1 MTTTMGVKKRRRKVW
16 FLFFLV
22 LILLGGSSY
31 VLGWSSLLSVKKV
44 VVVGAP
50 NPSEAFAIQHNFR
63 IGEKMARLESQKIT
77 TALMVYTW
85 LDHASI
91 NRNWLRGIVTVHV
104 WTRSPIAQFQTHLV
118 DESGV
123 VFDLPNV
130 DTTHLPTITGTN
142 STSVKFAANLLSAL
156 PLLLRTQV
164 TGILVRGN
172 DWATLTISDA
182 SRKKNVSVVWGDLTE
197 MSLKVKVY
205 QALIAL
211 PENLSVT
218 YVDVSAPHAPIVK

>member
-1 MTTTMGVKKRRRKVW
+1 MKKTMGMKKRRRKVW
-16 FLFFLV
+16 FVFLLV
-22 LILLGGSSY
+22 LVLLGGSSY

-50 NPSEAFAIQHNFR
+50 NPSEAFAIQGNFHL
-63 IGEKMARLESQKIT
+63 GEKMARLESQKIS
-77 TALMVYTW
+77 AVLKGYTW

-91 NRNWLRGIVTVHV
+91 DRNWLKGIVTVHV
-104 WTRSPIAQFQTHLV
+104 WTRIPIAQFQTHLV
-118 DESGV
+118 DNNGI

-130 DTTHLPTITGTN
+130 DTTHLPIINGN
-142 STSVKFAANLLSAL
+142 SLASAKFGADLLSTL
-156 PLLLRTQV
+156 PLLMRAQV
-164 TGILVRGN
+164 SGIQVRGN
-172 DWATLTISDA
+172 DWAILTIADL
-182 SRKKNVSVVWGDLTE
+182 SRKKNVSVVWGDLLE

-211 PENLSVT
+211 PENMNIT